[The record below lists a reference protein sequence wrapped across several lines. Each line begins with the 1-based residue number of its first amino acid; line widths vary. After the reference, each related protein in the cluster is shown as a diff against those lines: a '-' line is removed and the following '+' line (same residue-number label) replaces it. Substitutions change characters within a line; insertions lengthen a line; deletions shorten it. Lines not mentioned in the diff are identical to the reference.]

1 MIRIRFALTALALF
15 VFGIAVYSNEASAI
29 APEQQA
35 ARSVWHGPYGIKYTD
50 FQNDA
55 GIKSLAVTTAPI
67 TFVEDIYVKVD
78 TAFARASLDGGPSA
92 VTLSLGKSGAVT
104 NYKAATTVATGA
116 SDLSSGTFRK
126 EAAGVTINGYLVTTG
141 TNASTLTA
149 GAARVYLKT
158 SEINR

>member
-1 MIRIRFALTALALF
+1 MNRIRFALAALALF
-15 VFGIAVYSNEASAI
+15 VFGIAVYSNDASAI

-35 ARSVWHGPYGIKYTD
+35 ARSMWHGPYGIKYTD

-55 GIKSLAVTTAPI
+55 GVKALAITTASK
-67 TFVEDIYVKVD
+67 TFVEDIYVDLD

-92 VTLSLGKSGAVT
+92 VTLSLGKTSAAT
-104 NYKAATTVATGA
+104 HYKGATTVATGA
-116 SDLSSGTFRK
+116 GDISSGTFRM
-126 EAAGVTINGYLVTTG
+126 EAAGVGINAYLLTTG

-158 SEINR
+158 AEVSR